1 MSQIPLPKKEEKK
14 KKSGKKLTP
23 HALFSRRL
31 TILAS
36 VFIVVCIV
44 YLSILITLQVTGN
57 AYMVYRDKT
66 NLPDGLTEQTVTIQA
81 MRGEIYD
88 RNGLPLVTNRYSYDL
103 TLDYQPFFKEMGVSV
118 RNKTLL
124 SLVEPFSAD
133 ENGKL
138 CEDSFPLSGT
148 YPDLSYSDE
157 AMDTDSKISKR
168 LNQVLIRNELS
179 TNASAGALV
188 SYYVNKYSLGARID
202 GIPAY
207 TDEQITTLIRLY
219 YDMDVRDFGGNAA
232 EYVLAS
238 NVSAAV
244 ISANKENAISGVR
257 VVVRSERIYH
267 YPGYASHILGRVNKI
282 FAEDWD
288 YYNAL
293 GYPMDAIVGVSGCES
308 AFEHILH
315 GTDGQMKILVDENGR
330 TVSSEIIKQPA
341 AGQDVR
347 LTIDIRL
354 QIVAEDALRE
364 RLELETSNSRKGA
377 VVVTDPDSGAYLAI
391 ASAPTFDASS
401 FSEDYED
408 LAADKDLPMFNRAL
422 SGVYYPGKLMQLRTA
437 LAGLNENI
445 VTPSSLWK
453 DQNALTVDGYTVICP
468 LLYMQDD
475 SHGYLGVSTALI
487 DGCDVFFGQLGLKIG
502 QEKLQTYETM
512 LGFGQATGIEI
523 AEGEGSISSF
533 DPNRQLPLF
542 KAAIGES
549 DLTSTPAQLCS
560 AFASIVNGGTRYR
573 GHLLYEIRNFTSG
586 DVVQKTPKEL
596 LSFFTISQEN
606 KQLLIRAMGQMA
618 QKDAI
623 LSAQYAKLKPQG
635 VSFGCIGASAPS
647 GTSEPAHAVLLAF
660 GTPEVQTSGNQ
671 KGSIAVCVVLE
682 NEVYPNSAASVVT
695 AVMDAF
701 YQ

>member
-1 MSQIPLPKKEEKK
+1 MPYMPLPKKQDKK

-31 TILAS
+31 TILTS

-44 YLSILITLQVTGN
+44 YLSILITLQVMGN

-124 SLVEPFSAD
+124 SLVEPFSTD
-133 ENGKL
+133 ENGTL

-148 YPDLSYSDE
+148 YPNLTYSDE
-157 AMDTDSKISKR
+157 AMNADSKIAKR

-179 TNASAGALV
+179 TAASPNALV
-188 SYYVNKYSLGARID
+188 SYYVNKYSLGARVD

-207 TDEQITTLIRLY
+207 TNEQITTLIRLY
-219 YDMDVRDFGGNAA
+219 YDMDVCDFGGNAA

-330 TVSSEIIKQPA
+330 TVSSEIIKQPV

-391 ASAPTFDASS
+391 ASAPT
-401 FSEDYED
+401 
-408 LAADKDLPMFNRAL
+408 
-422 SGVYYPGKLMQLRTA
+422 
-437 LAGLNENI
+437 
-445 VTPSSLWK
+445 
-453 DQNALTVDGYTVICP
+453 
-468 LLYMQDD
+468 
-475 SHGYLGVSTALI
+475 
-487 DGCDVFFGQLGLKIG
+487 
-502 QEKLQTYETM
+502 
-512 LGFGQATGIEI
+512 
-523 AEGEGSISSF
+523 
-533 DPNRQLPLF
+533 
-542 KAAIGES
+542 
-549 DLTSTPAQLCS
+549 
-560 AFASIVNGGTRYR
+560 
-573 GHLLYEIRNFTSG
+573 
-586 DVVQKTPKEL
+586 
-596 LSFFTISQEN
+596 
-606 KQLLIRAMGQMA
+606 
-618 QKDAI
+618 
-623 LSAQYAKLKPQG
+623 
-635 VSFGCIGASAPS
+635 
-647 GTSEPAHAVLLAF
+647 
-660 GTPEVQTSGNQ
+660 
-671 KGSIAVCVVLE
+671 
-682 NEVYPNSAASVVT
+682 
-695 AVMDAF
+695 
-701 YQ
+701 